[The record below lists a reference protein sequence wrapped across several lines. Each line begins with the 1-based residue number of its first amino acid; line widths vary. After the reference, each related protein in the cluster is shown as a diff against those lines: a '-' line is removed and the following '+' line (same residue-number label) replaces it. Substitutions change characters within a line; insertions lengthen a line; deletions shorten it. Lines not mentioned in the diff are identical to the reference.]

1 MRIQRKF
8 FTINVLKFL
17 QYIVDKIN
25 IQNHFLPRMVS
36 YELNIRPFLKHTI
49 HVITP
54 YILGLLIR

>member
-8 FTINVLKFL
+8 FIINVLKFL
-17 QYIVDKIN
+17 QYIADKIN

-49 HVITP
+49 HVITS